1 MNSMRNRGKALIFR
15 MRLYDETIYSIQ
27 GRSTSPENNNIGK
40 LLRSREDVKF
50 ERIRRI
56 SGYLVGGT
64 ERWNDEK

>member
-56 SGYLVGGT
+56 SGYLVGAT